1 MKFLSGY
8 NMTIVVQWGDFLA
21 KGEGPLPIPSVGK
34 PWDGYNFSGGV
45 YQGDFPGGKEKI
57 TS

>member
-8 NMTIVVQWGDFLA
+8 NITIVVQWGEFLA

>member
-8 NMTIVVQWGDFLA
+8 NMTIVVQWGEFLA
-21 KGEGPLPIPSVGK
+21 KGEGPLPIPSVGN

-45 YQGDFPGGKEKI
+45 YQGDFSGGKEKI